1 LLVRRTP
8 TPSIGLLTCGRRTA
22 TIMALTDARLLMLE
36 EVDFRNLRQAY
47 PEMPAAIEA
56 VVRNL
61 VVQETPATKA
71 ARI

>member
-1 LLVRRTP
+1 M
-8 TPSIGLLTCGRRTA
+8 IGLLTCGRRTA
-22 TIMALTDARLLMLE
+22 TIMSLTDAQLLMLE

-56 VVRNL
+56 VAYSL
-61 VVQETPATKA
+61 VVRLRETPATKA

>member
-1 LLVRRTP
+1 MV
-8 TPSIGLLTCGRRTA
+8 
-22 TIMALTDARLLMLE
+22 LTDARLLMLE
-36 EVDFRNLRQAY
+36 EVGFRNPRQVY

-61 VVQETPATKA
+61 VVQETSATKA

>member
-1 LLVRRTP
+1 L
-8 TPSIGLLTCGRRTA
+8 IGLLTCGCRTA
-22 TIMALTDARLLMLE
+22 TIMVLTDARLLMLE
-36 EVDFRNLRQAY
+36 EVGFRNPRQVY

-61 VVQETPATKA
+61 VVQETSATKA

>member
-1 LLVRRTP
+1 MPGFSCSKRWISGT
-8 TPSIGLLTCGRRTA
+8 
-22 TIMALTDARLLMLE
+22 
-36 EVDFRNLRQAY
+36 FRQAY
-47 PEMPAAIEA
+47 PKMPAAIEA